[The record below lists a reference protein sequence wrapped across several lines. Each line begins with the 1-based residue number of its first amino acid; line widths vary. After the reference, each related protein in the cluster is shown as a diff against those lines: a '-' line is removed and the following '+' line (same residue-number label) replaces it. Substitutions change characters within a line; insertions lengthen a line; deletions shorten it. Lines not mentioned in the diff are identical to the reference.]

1 MRRLEIL
8 HGVLVFK
15 NKTILFGQT
24 KEGKLT
30 QIIES
35 NKLNKKHLKHLNSK
49 TKHID
54 AY

>member
-1 MRRLEIL
+1 MKRLELL

-15 NKTILFGQT
+15 NKTILFGQNDR
-24 KEGKLT
+24 GKLT
-30 QIIES
+30 QIEMS
-35 NKLNKKHLKHLNSK
+35 TKQLKHLKHLNSK

>member
-1 MRRLEIL
+1 MRRLELL

-24 KEGKLT
+24 KEGKLI
-30 QIIES
+30 QIES